1 MDELKPNTTYINP
14 QTQQQYTLKQTVPG
28 TGTYVVNQQTHQE
41 EVIPENVMKNPDP
54 NSVPLKPVLQTNPQQ
69 VTTPMTTSN
78 MRSKM
83 ANEIDNLVNDNGS
96 GDTDAMVEQVQQHLM
111 EDIQNS
117 VESIVEDATLLGQIA
132 KEPSDSKVQNSM
144 PSAIDSVMGDTE
156 GEAHSDNKVD
166 DKADDK
172 VDDKPDNKEKEL
184 PKASKNLGSFKKPIQ
199 PKVVVAK
206 RWDEIRSGLKTRD
219 QEAFEKRQA
228 QHVQNAG
235 LQKEAKDIGFSP
247 DKREA
252 GPSGHATV
260 NNIPMTINPSE
271 KDKVIGLTE
280 FPKDHKRDDDFFANT
295 TMKEMDEAQVA
306 NREKFDNEGRMFMRN
321 MTIRQYRALHSG
333 DKEELEAVEEN
344 RGINNPRGYVKPEK
358 SEQYDHKDV
367 EKKAIAQ
374 SLGLTSFSDV
384 TGPELPSEASDIG
397 TGPIQHKQ
405 LKTAPKNNAYTEPAL
420 VDPAS
425 GKVKEGLNKLHQA
438 TIHLSELKEK
448 MKQELDPLEKQI
460 NEVRQKYTPDMKKDN
475 ALVQSYVEMVYNHL
489 GQTVN
494 GIVHWGG
501 KVWAHVR
508 NFETIKPAVTV
519 PQVLVQLD
527 KTNELA
533 AKIVRDIVAVLES
546 EQGGTVVNRTLYEF
560 PPSKDLQTRLKPEAS
575 LILHIA
581 SESLVHRLAQIL
593 LDLATLDA
601 ELEVPVNME

>member
-306 NREKFDNEGRMFMRN
+306 NREKFDNESRMFVRN

-333 DKEELEAVEEN
+333 DKEELESVEEN

-460 NEVRQKYTPDMKKDN
+460 NEVRQKYTPDMNKDN
-475 ALVQSYVEMVYNHL
+475 ALVKSYVEMVYNHL

>member
-1 MDELKPNTTYINP
+1 MEDLKPNTTYINP
-14 QTQQQYTLKQTVPG
+14 NNQNQYTLKQQNPDKSVTVI
-28 TGTYVVNQQTHQE
+28 NKANNQE
-41 EVIPENVMKNPDP
+41 EIIPSTVMMNADP
-54 NSVPLKPVLQTNPQQ
+54 TSFPLKPVVQNNPNQQMMAQT
-69 VTTPMTTSN
+69 TTSN
-78 MRSKM
+78 MRQSM
-83 ANEIDNLVNDNGS
+83 ANEIDKLVKND
-96 GDTDAMVEQVQQHLM
+96 DTDSMVETVSQHLM

-117 VESIVEDATLLGQIA
+117 VESIVEDATLIGKLSP
-132 KEPSDSKVQNSM
+132 KEDTQEPLIND
-144 PSAIDSVMGDTE
+144 IDSVMGDTE

-374 SLGLTSFSDV
+374 SLGLMSFSDV
-384 TGPELPSEASDIG
+384 TGQQMPPDEPTIPE
-397 TGPIQHKQ
+397 GPIQHKE

-460 NEVRQKYTPDMKKDN
+460 NEVRQKYTPDMNKDN
-475 ALVQSYVEMVYNHL
+475 ALVKSYVEMVYNHL

>member
-1 MDELKPNTTYINP
+1 MEDLKPNTTYINP
-14 QTQQQYTLKQTVPG
+14 NNQNQYTLKQQNPDKSVTVI
-28 TGTYVVNQQTHQE
+28 NKANNQE
-41 EVIPENVMKNPDP
+41 EIIPSTVMMNADP
-54 NSVPLKPVLQTNPQQ
+54 TSFPLKPVVQNNPNQQMMAQT
-69 VTTPMTTSN
+69 TTSN
-78 MRSKM
+78 MRQSM
-83 ANEIDNLVNDNGS
+83 ANEIDKLVKND
-96 GDTDAMVEQVQQHLM
+96 DTDSMVETVSQHLM

-117 VESIVEDATLLGQIA
+117 VESIVEDATLIGKLSP
-132 KEPSDSKVQNSM
+132 KEDTQEPLIND
-144 PSAIDSVMGDTE
+144 IDSVMGDTE

-206 RWDEIRSGLKTRD
+206 RWDAIRAEITTKEQD
-219 QEAFEKRQA
+219 AFAKRQA
-228 QHVQNAG
+228 QHAQKAQNVG
-235 LQKEAKDIGFSP
+235 FIIKEAKDIGFSP

-333 DKEELEAVEEN
+333 DKEELESVEEN

-460 NEVRQKYTPDMKKDN
+460 NEVRQKYTPDMNKDN
-475 ALVQSYVEMVYNHL
+475 ALVKSYVEMVYNHL